1 MIGAHADTTV
11 LQVLEENLA
20 SVGLKA
26 SLVQEALDALVN
38 PTR

>member
-1 MIGAHADTTV
+1 MIGAYANTAV

-20 SVGLKA
+20 SVGIKT

-38 PTR
+38 STR

>member
-1 MIGAHADTTV
+1 MIGTHADTAV
-11 LQVLEENLA
+11 LQILEENLA

-38 PTR
+38 STR

>member
-1 MIGAHADTTV
+1 MIGAHADTAI

-38 PTR
+38 STR